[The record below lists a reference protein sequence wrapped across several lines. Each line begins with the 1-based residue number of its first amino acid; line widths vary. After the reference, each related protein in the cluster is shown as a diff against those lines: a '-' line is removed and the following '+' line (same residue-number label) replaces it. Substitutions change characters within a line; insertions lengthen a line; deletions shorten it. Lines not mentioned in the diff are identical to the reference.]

1 MSWFGSGSVLA
12 YAGSALVLFWKTKE
26 FFPASGQDK
35 RKGIYVEGLSE
46 WIVRTPR
53 EIYDLMK
60 LGGAMR

>member
-1 MSWFGSGSVLA
+1 MTFV
-12 YAGSALVLFWKTKE
+12 YAK
-26 FFPASGQDK
+26 DK

-60 LGGAMR
+60 LGGAMRWVLHYR